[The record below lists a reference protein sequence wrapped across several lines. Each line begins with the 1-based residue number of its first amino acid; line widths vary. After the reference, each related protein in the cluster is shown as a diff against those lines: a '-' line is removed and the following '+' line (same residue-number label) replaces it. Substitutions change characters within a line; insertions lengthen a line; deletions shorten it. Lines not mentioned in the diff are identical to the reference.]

1 MNKKGAVLIG
11 FLLSGALVA
20 QDMMTPGLMPQASIR
35 AGTSFQMWKVDP
47 FSDPVTQISLPI
59 SMAFPLGRHFRVSLQ
74 QTPGFSWW
82 QPEDDPLRL
91 YGLSDTWVKGALLLW
106 EDKLMLHAGMGL
118 PTGRT
123 RLDSTEYELVS
134 KGTSRNV
141 FRFSLPVYGQGFTG
155 TTGFAFAFP
164 VIERVVLGAGAY
176 YIYRAPYYPLQYVYS
191 YEGQGGVLEQGDLWN
206 NKYKPG
212 DEVSGHIG
220 LDAQIGDHLRLMFDG
235 LFTHYWRDML
245 DDSTEVFGS
254 GDRVAFHLAAYY
266 PFDENYLWSRISLR
280 QRGKNEILQ
289 HGSLLLEDV
298 NTNGFQLEWELISQV
313 YQFTNG
319 GFLVLGDFRYFEKD
333 EQDPEGQDWT
343 LGAGIG
349 LDYRLNPTVKL
360 DLRLKIFYGIMDWQ
374 RTRNL
379 IGLDTYI
386 GVVVDI

>member
-11 FLLSGALVA
+11 FLLSGVLVA
-20 QDMMTPGLMPQASIR
+20 QEMVTPGLMPQASIR

-164 VIERVVLGAGAY
+164 VIERVILGAGAY

-220 LDAQIGDHLRLMFDG
+220 LDAQIGDYLALYPDDPETCTEPDTMCGYRHCGRKPVPTVDKVYHLLRP
-235 LFTHYWRDML
+235 
-245 DDSTEVFGS
+245 
-254 GDRVAFHLAAYY
+254 AFHTFRNA
-266 PFDENYLWSRISLR
+266 FRMR
-280 QRGKNEILQ
+280 RR
-289 HGSLLLEDV
+289 
-298 NTNGFQLEWELISQV
+298 
-313 YQFTNG
+313 
-319 GFLVLGDFRYFEKD
+319 FLDNFKVLS
-333 EQDPEGQDWT
+333 P
-343 LGAGIG
+343 
-349 LDYRLNPTVKL
+349 
-360 DLRLKIFYGIMDWQ
+360 
-374 RTRNL
+374 RTR
-379 IGLDTYI
+379 GDHRP
-386 GVVVDI
+386 